1 MSSEG
6 KGGTEPWFYAAV
18 VENIPTMVFVK
29 DEDLRFVLFN
39 REGRELLCLDKE
51 KLIGKSDH
59 DFFPKEQADFF
70 NARDR
75 ETLARKEVVAVEEPV
90 DTENGR
96 RYLYTK
102 KIPLLDPDGNPKYLL
117 GVSLDITERK
127 RIQEELEKVNAR
139 AREALAQV
147 MALEPL
153 AAAGGRAAEVGAKI
167 AALLEASGSAEPRVK
182 EALLLARSL
191 VDEMK

>member
-1 MSSEG
+1 MSEDGRG
-6 KGGTEPWFYAAV
+6 KEDWFYAAV

-29 DEDLRFVLFN
+29 DESLRFVLFN
-39 REGRELLCLDKE
+39 REGRELLCLPEDK
-51 KLIGKSDH
+51 LLGKSDH

-102 KIPLLDPDGNPKYLL
+102 KIPLLDPAGNPKYLL

-127 RIQEELEKVNAR
+127 AIQDELEAVNQK

-153 AAAGGRAAEVGAKI
+153 AAAGGRAAEVGSKI
-167 AALLEASGSAEPRVK
+167 AELLEASGSDDPKVK
-182 EALLLARSL
+182 EALLLAKAL
-191 VDEMK
+191 VLEVR